1 MNGPNISPAYS
12 QYEKWVGEEVEVNV
26 WNEPDIFVGKV
37 KAAKNGAMI
46 LIPITGRRQPKFV
59 DFDAIEEI
67 SAVALPQELLPPV
80 TLENVRLHM
89 FRYHAWNTPN
99 APAADLLDVH
109 ANLHKLEDGSDAKFG
124 HVHSS

>member
-12 QYEKWVGEEVEVNV
+12 QYEKWVGEEVEVKV

-46 LIPITGRRQPKFV
+46 LIPLAGRRQPKFV

-67 SAVALPQELLPPV
+67 RAVALPAELLPPV

-89 FRYHAWNTPN
+89 LRYHAWNTPN
-99 APAADLLDVH
+99 APAKDLLDVH
-109 ANLHKLEDGSDAKFG
+109 ENLHKLEDGSDAKFG
-124 HVHSS
+124 HVHSA

>member
-1 MNGPNISPAYS
+1 MNGPNIFPAYS
-12 QYEKWVGEEVEVNV
+12 QYEKWVGEEVEVKV

-46 LIPITGRRQPKFV
+46 LIPLAGRRQPKFV

>member
-1 MNGPNISPAYS
+1 MNGPNIFPAYS
-12 QYEKWVGEEVEVNV
+12 QYEKWVGEEVEVKV

-46 LIPITGRRQPKFV
+46 LIPLAGRRQPKFV

-67 SAVALPQELLPPV
+67 SAVALPQGLLPPV

-109 ANLHKLEDGSDAKFG
+109 INLHKLEDGSDAKFG